1 MTDEAALLFPSGYQT
16 NIGVLTALAGPGD
29 VIVSD
34 ALNHASIIDGCRLSR
49 ARIVVY
55 PHGDGDAA
63 AHLLEAARTARRRF
77 LVTESLFS
85 MNGDAAPLARL
96 AQAADVQDAILIVD
110 EAHAFGVL
118 GPRGR
123 GLCAAAGVVPDVL
136 IGTLGKALAAAGG
149 FAAGSRAL
157 RDLLVNRARS
167 FIFTTAPPPPV
178 AAAALAALEIVDSSE
193 GDRRRALLRSHT
205 DRLASQLAALRPK
218 TVGTPPDT
226 APGSPIQ
233 PFVVGT
239 DAAALT
245 LSAAL
250 ASRQIFV
257 PAIRP
262 PTVPLGSARLRIT
275 LSAAHLTRRPRPPAR
290 GAESARMSPGPF
302 GRGLFVTGTDTGVGK
317 TLVSVA
323 LLRLAQRRGLRPIPF
338 KPAETGC
345 DPHPADARA
354 LWLAARP
361 SVPEA
366 DVCLYALRLPAAP
379 AQAAAAEGVRIDLQ
393 RIAQRAGVLA
403 AAGRL
408 LIVEGAGGLLVPYA
422 AGVTCVEIAAR
433 LELPLL
439 IVARTALGTVNHTA
453 LTLKE
458 AARASLEVA
467 GVILNRTT
475 AAEGPH
481 ETGNAALITELTG
494 QRPLGTVPWLPPEQA
509 NDPDA
514 VADALVTSIG
524 EPVIDKLLGSRG

>member
-1 MTDEAALLFPSGYQT
+1 M
-16 NIGVLTALAGPGD
+16 
-29 VIVSD
+29 
-34 ALNHASIIDGCRLSR
+34 
-49 ARIVVY
+49 
-55 PHGDGDAA
+55 
-63 AHLLEAARTARRRF
+63 
-77 LVTESLFS
+77 SL
-85 MNGDAAPLARL
+85 
-96 AQAADVQDAILIVD
+96 
-110 EAHAFGVL
+110 
-118 GPRGR
+118 
-123 GLCAAAGVVPDVL
+123 
-136 IGTLGKALAAAGG
+136 
-149 FAAGSRAL
+149 
-157 RDLLVNRARS
+157 
-167 FIFTTAPPPPV
+167 
-178 AAAALAALEIVDSSE
+178 
-193 GDRRRALLRSHT
+193 
-205 DRLASQLAALRPK
+205 
-218 TVGTPPDT
+218 
-226 APGSPIQ
+226 
-233 PFVVGT
+233 
-239 DAAALT
+239 
-245 LSAAL
+245 
-250 ASRQIFV
+250 
-257 PAIRP
+257 
-262 PTVPLGSARLRIT
+262 
-275 LSAAHLTRRPRPPAR
+275 
-290 GAESARMSPGPF
+290 GPF

-345 DPHPADARA
+345 DPYPADARA

-379 AQAAAAEGVRIDLQ
+379 AHAAAAEGVRIDLQ

-403 AAGRL
+403 AAGGL

-422 AGVTCVEIAAR
+422 TGVTCVEIAAR

-514 VADALVTSIG
+514 LADALVTSLG
-524 EPVIDKLLGSRG
+524 EPVIDKLLGSRA